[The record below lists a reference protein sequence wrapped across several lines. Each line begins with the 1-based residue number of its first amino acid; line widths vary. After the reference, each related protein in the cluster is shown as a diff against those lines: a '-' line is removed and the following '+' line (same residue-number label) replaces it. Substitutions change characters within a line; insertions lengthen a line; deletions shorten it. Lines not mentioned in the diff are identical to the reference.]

1 MPAGN
6 GPSRSVPS
14 VAMNAHLERIQHG
27 YTAGVRR
34 IVADVVKSFRRIPL
48 SANQVTAVGFG
59 LNVLAA
65 VLIYERVWVA
75 AGAAFLLGSI
85 LDVFDGAIARSKGED
100 GPRGAFID
108 STFDRI
114 AEAAVLTAI
123 ALVFAQDGNEVAL
136 VAVFVA
142 LVGSFMTSY
151 ARARAEALG
160 LDGTSGLMARA
171 ERVVLLGAA
180 LLFAPLGV
188 LPWGI
193 GLLAILS
200 AITVAQRTRYVLS
213 QMRDLQS

>member
-1 MPAGN
+1 
-6 GPSRSVPS
+6 
-14 VAMNAHLERIQHG
+14 MNAHLERIQHG
-27 YTAGVRR
+27 YTSGVRR

-48 SANQVTAVGFG
+48 SANQVTAVGFA

-75 AGAAFLLGSI
+75 AGSAFLLGSI

-114 AEAAVLTAI
+114 AEGVVLAAI
-123 ALVFAQDGNEVAL
+123 ALVFADDGNQLAL

-160 LDGTSGLMARA
+160 LHGTSGLMARA
-171 ERVVLLGAA
+171 ERVVLLGAS

-200 AITVAQRTRYVLS
+200 AITVAQRTRYVLN

>member
-1 MPAGN
+1 
-6 GPSRSVPS
+6 
-14 VAMNAHLERIQHG
+14 MNAHLERIQHG
-27 YTAGVRR
+27 YTSGVRR

-48 SANQVTAVGFG
+48 SANQVTAVGFA
-59 LNVLAA
+59 LNIVAA

-75 AGAAFLLGSI
+75 AGVAFLLGSI

-123 ALVFAQDGNEVAL
+123 ALVFAQDGNELAL

-171 ERVVLLGAA
+171 ERVVLLGAS

-188 LPWGI
+188 LPYGI
-193 GLLAILS
+193 GLLALLS

-213 QMRDLQS
+213 QMRDVQS

>member
-1 MPAGN
+1 
-6 GPSRSVPS
+6 
-14 VAMNAHLERIQHG
+14 MNAHLERIQHG
-27 YTAGVRR
+27 YTSGVRR

-48 SANQVTAVGFG
+48 SANQVTAVGFA

-123 ALVFAQDGNEVAL
+123 AERNVASHSSSGPG
-136 VAVFVA
+136 AVFVA
-142 LVGSFMTSY
+142 LVGST
-151 ARARAEALG
+151 RN
-160 LDGTSGLMARA
+160 GTASTRKPLIPRFSQNPMIFSISSRTAGFAMFRSG
-171 ERVVLLGAA
+171 
-180 LLFAPLGV
+180 
-188 LPWGI
+188 WK
-193 GLLAILS
+193 S
-200 AITVAQRTRYVLS
+200 
-213 QMRDLQS
+213 